1 MKEKTESKPTIPL
14 DIFPSLTE
22 KGIHY
27 SVWVGDEE
35 YGTGF
40 CPYRNLVDDFFDMH
54 TVYTNTPYLSSS
66 SEEEV
71 LEIIESME
79 ECLKYL
85 KDSFE
90 VLKNNRP
97 TK

>member
-1 MKEKTESKPTIPL
+1 MMEKEKSKLMIPM
-14 DIFPSLTE
+14 DIFPSITE
-22 KGIHY
+22 RGISY

-35 YGTGF
+35 CGTGF

-54 TVYTNTPYLSSS
+54 TVYTSNPYLSES

-71 LEIIESME
+71 LEVIENME
-79 ECLKYL
+79 EFLNYL
-85 KDSFE
+85 KNSFE

>member
-1 MKEKTESKPTIPL
+1 MKEKSDSKLMIPL
-14 DIFPSLTE
+14 DIFPSITE

-35 YGTGF
+35 CGTGF
-40 CPYRNLVDDFFDMH
+40 CPYRNLVDDFFDMY
-54 TVYTNTPYLSSS
+54 TVYTNTPYLPSS

-71 LEIIESME
+71 LEIIENME
-79 ECLKYL
+79 ECLNYL
-85 KDSFE
+85 KNSFE